1 MRQRFEGAWKAMD
14 EARAISRR
22 LRFGVA
28 ASALF
33 PSPFGGM
40 RTPQA
45 GEPPNWL
52 VYFATDDADGSM
64 AKVEE
69 LGGNKLAGPF
79 DLPMGRIAIA
89 QDLQGAAFALYAG
102 DLAP

>member
-1 MRQRFEGAWKAMD
+1 
-14 EARAISRR
+14 
-22 LRFGVA
+22 
-28 ASALF
+28 
-33 PSPFGGM
+33 
-40 RTPQA
+40 
-45 GEPPNWL
+45 
-52 VYFATDDADGSM
+52 M

-89 QDLQGAAFALYAG
+89 QDPQGAAFARYAG